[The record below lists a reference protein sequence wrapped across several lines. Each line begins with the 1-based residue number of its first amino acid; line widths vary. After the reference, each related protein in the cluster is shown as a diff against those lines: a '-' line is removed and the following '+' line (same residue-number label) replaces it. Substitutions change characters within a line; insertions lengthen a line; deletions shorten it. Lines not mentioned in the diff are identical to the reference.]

1 MKEASAALEQVFRS
15 EWGRLLGGL
24 VRRGGDL
31 DLAEEALQEAAAA
44 ALEHWPAEG
53 LPANPAAWLAT
64 AAARRLI
71 DKARRRKTRD
81 DKAPLLALLHPA
93 APIPDEREPNRLG
106 DDELRLLF
114 LCCHPALSE
123 EAQVALTLSAVGGLS
138 VEAIAAAFL
147 AQPAAI
153 YQRLGRAKRKIAAAA
168 IPFVMPGDRE
178 LEGRLAQVA
187 HAVYLI
193 FNEGYSA
200 SSGPVAIRT
209 SLCTEAI
216 FLARRLAR
224 TFPAEPE
231 LVGLLALMLLHDA
244 RRPARID
251 RQGALVPLEEQDRG
265 KWLRP
270 QIAEGLELIRR
281 TLARRRV
288 GPYQVQAAIAALHA
302 ESPEAAAT
310 DWRQIALLY
319 DVLEKLSPSPVVRL
333 NRAAAIAF
341 WQGPEAG
348 LAQLEGLEDELPG
361 YHLLPAARADFLR
374 RAGRPAEAADAY
386 RQALALVGNE
396 LERRFLEDRLA
407 ELDSKSLLGSVRYAS
422 EADLLD
428 KVGPEWQAEE

>member
-1 MKEASAALEQVFRS
+1 LNEASAALERVFRS

-53 LPANPAAWLAT
+53 LPQNPAAWLAT

-81 DKAPLLALLHPA
+81 DKAPLIAALHPA
-93 APIPDEREPNRLG
+93 APLPDEREPNRLE

-168 IPFVMPGDRE
+168 IPFAMPGDSE
-178 LEGRLAQVA
+178 LEARLAQVA
-187 HAVYLI
+187 HAAYLI
-193 FNEGYSA
+193 FNEGYNA
-200 SSGPVAIRT
+200 SSGPDAI
-209 SLCTEAI
+209 SADLCAEAI

-224 TFPAEPE
+224 TFPGEPE

-251 RQGALVPLEEQDRG
+251 GQGALVPLEEQDRG
-265 KWLRP
+265 RWLKP

-281 TLARRRV
+281 ALQLRQV
-288 GPYQVQAAIAALHA
+288 GPFQVQAAIAALHA
-302 ESPEAAAT
+302 EAEDAAAT
-310 DWRQIALLY
+310 DWPQIALLY
-319 DVLEKLSPSPVVRL
+319 RVLERIARSPVVRL
-333 NRAAAIAF
+333 NRAVAVAMAE
-341 WQGPEAG
+341 GPEAG
-348 LAQLEGLEDELPG
+348 LELLEGLEDHLET
-361 YHLLPAARADFLR
+361 YHLLPAARADLLR
-374 RAGRPAEAADAY
+374 RAGRREEAAGQY
-386 RQALALVGNE
+386 RQAVALAGNQ
-396 LERRFLEDRLA
+396 LERRFLEKRL
-407 ELDSKSLLGSVRYAS
+407 
-422 EADLLD
+422 
-428 KVGPEWQAEE
+428 EEISA

>member
-1 MKEASAALEQVFRS
+1 MNEASAALERVFRS

-44 ALEHWPAEG
+44 ALDHWPQQG

-64 AAARRLI
+64 TAARRLI
-71 DKARRRKTRD
+71 DQARRRKTRG
-81 DKAPLLALLHPA
+81 DKAPLLALLHPVA
-93 APIPDEREPNRLG
+93 GLPDEREPNRLE

-168 IPFVMPGDRE
+168 IPFAMPGDRE

-193 FNEGYSA
+193 FNEGYNA
-200 SSGPVAIRT
+200 SSGPAAI
-209 SLCTEAI
+209 SAGLCAEAI

-231 LVGLLALMLLHDA
+231 LVGLLSLMLLHDA
-244 RRPARID
+244 RRPARLD
-251 RQGALVPLEEQDRG
+251 PEGDLVPLEEQDRSR
-265 KWLRP
+265 WLRP

-281 TLARRRV
+281 ALGLRQV
-288 GPYQVQAAIAALHA
+288 GPFQVQAAIAALHA
-302 ESPEAAAT
+302 EAGQAAAT
-310 DWRQIALLY
+310 DWQQIALLY
-319 DVLEKLSPSPVVRL
+319 RVLERIARSPVVRL
-333 NRAAAIAF
+333 NRAVAVAMAE
-341 WQGPEAG
+341 GPEAG
-348 LAQLEGLEDELPG
+348 LALLEGLEEHLET
-361 YHLLPAARADFLR
+361 YRLLPATRADLLR
-374 RAGRPAEAADAY
+374 RAGRPDEAAGHY
-386 RQALALVGNE
+386 RQAIALAGNQ
-396 LERRFLEDRLA
+396 LEQRFLEKRLR
-407 ELDSKSLLGSVRYAS
+407 SSTN
-422 EADLLD
+422 
-428 KVGPEWQAEE
+428 

>member
-1 MKEASAALEQVFRS
+1 LNEASAALERVFRS

-53 LPANPAAWLAT
+53 LPQNPAAWLAT

-81 DKAPLLALLHPA
+81 DKAPLLAVLHPA
-93 APIPDEREPNRLG
+93 APLPDEREPNRLE

-168 IPFVMPGDRE
+168 IPFAMPGDRE
-178 LEGRLAQVA
+178 LESRQAQVA

-193 FNEGYSA
+193 FNEGYNA
-200 SSGPVAIRT
+200 SSGPDAIRAD
-209 SLCTEAI
+209 LCAEAI

-231 LVGLLALMLLHDA
+231 MVGLLALQLLHDA

-251 RQGALVPLEEQDRG
+251 EQGALVPLEEQERSR
-265 KWLRP
+265 WLKP

-281 TLARRRV
+281 ALKLRQV
-288 GPYQVQAAIAALHA
+288 GPFQVQAAIAALHA
-302 ESPEAAAT
+302 EAEDAAAT
-310 DWRQIALLY
+310 DWPQIALLY
-319 DVLEKLSPSPVVRL
+319 RVLERIARSPVVRL
-333 NRAAAIAF
+333 NRAVAVAMAE
-341 WQGPEAG
+341 GPEAG
-348 LAQLEGLEDELPG
+348 LELLEGLEDHLET
-361 YHLLPAARADFLR
+361 YHLLPAARADLLR
-374 RAGRPAEAADAY
+374 RAGRIEEAAGQY
-386 RQALALVGNE
+386 RQAIALAGNQ
-396 LERRFLEDRLA
+396 LERRFLEKRL
-407 ELDSKSLLGSVRYAS
+407 
-422 EADLLD
+422 
-428 KVGPEWQAEE
+428 EEISA